1 MAELVATMAMAHAPG
16 VTGWLDSA
24 PIGEQQAILAG
35 YGDLRRKL
43 RAVKP
48 DLIVGIANDHMLNM
62 PIENP
67 PDFCV
72 GTADSWSGPA
82 EFFRDWLKLP
92 EYRVRGNAAAGRAIH
107 DACRA
112 AGVQATA
119 ATELLFDDNWSVP
132 LACLTPDYDVPLVP
146 IQMNCINPPVPTPA
160 RSYAAGAAI
169 GRAIRERLPRDM
181 RVALIGTGGLSHEPG
196 GKRYFTVDE
205 QFDRWFLDLLASGD
219 EERILR
225 EASFEKMEAAGGGGT
240 AELLAWICVMAA
252 ATNKKAKPVFYVP
265 SVEMRCG
272 IGGVYWDLA
281 ASPGGL

>member
-16 VTGWLDSA
+16 VTGWLESA
-24 PIGEQQAILAG
+24 PAGEQKEILAG
-35 YGDLRRKL
+35 YAELGRKL
-43 RAVKP
+43 RATKP

-72 GTADSWSGPA
+72 GVADAWSGPA

-92 EYRVRGNAAAGRAIH
+92 EYHVRGHAAAGRAIYE
-107 DACRA
+107 ACRD
-112 AGVQATA
+112 AGVRVTSAQ
-119 ATELLFDDNWSVP
+119 ELLFDDNWSVP
-132 LACLTPDYDVPLVP
+132 LTCLTPDYGVPLVP

-160 RSYAAGAAI
+160 RSYEAGAAI
-169 GRAIRERLPRDM
+169 GRAIREKLPKDM

-205 QFDRWFLDLLASGD
+205 TFDRWFLDLLATGD
-219 EERILR
+219 QDRILR

-240 AELLAWICVMAA
+240 AELLAWVCVMAA
-252 ATNKKAKPVFYVP
+252 ADDKKAKPVFYVP

-281 ASPGGL
+281 A

>member
-1 MAELVATMAMAHAPG
+1 MAELVATMAVAHAPG
-16 VTGWLDSA
+16 VTGWLESA
-24 PIGEQQAILAG
+24 PVAEQKEILAG
-35 YGDLRRKL
+35 YAELGRKL
-43 RAVKP
+43 RATRP

-72 GTADSWSGPA
+72 GVAEAWSGPA
-82 EFFRDWLKLP
+82 EFFRDWLKLA
-92 EYRVRGNAAAGRAIH
+92 EYHVRGHAAAGRAIY
-107 DACRA
+107 DACRD
-112 AGVQATA
+112 AGVRVTSAQ
-119 ATELLFDDNWSVP
+119 ELLFDDNWSVP
-132 LACLTPDYDVPLVP
+132 LTCLTPDYDVPLVP

-160 RSYAAGAAI
+160 RSYEAGAAI
-169 GRAIRERLPRDM
+169 GRAIREKLPKSM

-205 QFDRWFLDLLASGD
+205 TFDRWFLDLLATGD
-219 EERILR
+219 QERILR

-240 AELLAWICVMAA
+240 AELLAWVCVMAA
-252 ATNKKAKPVFYVP
+252 AVDKKAKPVFYVP

-281 ASPGGL
+281 A